1 MISIKL
7 AEKRDIH
14 MANFLTMVLIAVI
27 GVVGIVPTAAITIMI
42 PAVIIWKIIRKI
54 KNGYSLYQ

>member
-1 MISIKL
+1 
-7 AEKRDIH
+7 

-27 GVVGIVPTAAITIMI
+27 GVVGVVPTAAITIMI

>member
-1 MISIKL
+1 
-7 AEKRDIH
+7 

-42 PAVIIWKIIRKI
+42 PVVIIWKIIRKI

>member
-1 MISIKL
+1 
-7 AEKRDIH
+7 

-27 GVVGIVPTAAITIMI
+27 GVVGVVPTAAITIMI
-42 PAVIIWKIIRKI
+42 PVVIWKIIRKI